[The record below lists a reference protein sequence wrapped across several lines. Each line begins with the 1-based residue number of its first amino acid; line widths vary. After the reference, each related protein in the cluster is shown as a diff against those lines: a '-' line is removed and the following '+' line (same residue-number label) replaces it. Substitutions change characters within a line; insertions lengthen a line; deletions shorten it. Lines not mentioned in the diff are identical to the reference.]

1 MRVNGNDTEIVAYCY
16 DATGVTM
23 PTTVGTDWYPVVIDS
38 YTTAEYADLDAYLA
52 SEYGSELLSGCGCS
66 AVVPLATAVA
76 RLADNDINITVHV
89 KQGLY
94 KRDSGGTNGL
104 LVDKNG
110 QAVYFTSGSNN
121 YVLRFATA
129 NPGTLIP
136 TDENDTVVGAL
147 IHNYGIGTHLANIP
161 GAGDDIVIDGI
172 TYAVFE
178 VSDGI
183 TLTPDPPAWT

>member
-1 MRVNGNDTEIVAYCY
+1 
-16 DATGVTM
+16 M
-23 PTTVGTDWYPVVIDS
+23 PTVGTDWYPVVIDS

-52 SEYGSELLSGCGCS
+52 SEYGSELLPGCGCS
-66 AVVPLATAVA
+66 AVVPLETAVA

-110 QAVYFTSGSNN
+110 QAVYFMGGQTT
-121 YVLRFATA
+121 YVLRYATA
-129 NPGTLIP
+129 TPQILIP

-147 IHNYGIGTHLANIP
+147 IHNYGIGSELPSSPSDGGVYT
-161 GAGDDIVIDGI
+161 IDGI
-172 TYAVFE
+172 TY
-178 VSDGI
+178 
-183 TLTPDPPAWT
+183 TLSEMSSGYSFTPDPPAWS